1 MLLIKGLFKKL
12 FGRPPK
18 LGKPRT
24 VTDESFARE
33 VINVEIPVVVD
44 FWSSRCP
51 PCHVMG
57 GLLNEI
63 GPEYQG
69 RLDILKLNV
78 ERNPVSAA
86 RYQIRSVPTII
97 AFNKGKQVR
106 RIAGLIPIDQLRQL
120 FDRLAGQ
127 ERILREKA
135 V

>member
-1 MLLIKGLFKKL
+1 
-12 FGRPPK
+12 
-18 LGKPRT
+18 
-24 VTDESFARE
+24 
-33 VINVEIPVVVD
+33 
-44 FWSSRCP
+44 
-51 PCHVMG
+51 MG

-69 RLDILKLNV
+69 RLNILKLNV
-78 ERNPVSAA
+78 EWNPVSAA